1 MKRFMDLVEEVRPLV
16 REVLP
21 WDLEPEI
28 KAGQPI
34 LLLDIREPYEFDV
47 VHIPNSLNVSR
58 GILEQ
63 ACETG
68 FEETVERLAGARDE
82 NVVVICRSG
91 HRSVLAGY
99 VMGLLGFRQ
108 IRSLKLGLRGW
119 NDFELPL
126 LNANEQLVDVDDA
139 DHYFNPHQQVKNPST
154 FTMG

>member
-1 MKRFMDLVEEVRPLV
+1 MELVEEVRPLV

-21 WDLEPEI
+21 WDLQPELE
-28 KAGQPI
+28 AGHPI
-34 LLLDIREPYEFDV
+34 LLLDIREPYEFAV
-47 VHIPNSLNVSR
+47 VHTPHSLNVPR

-68 FEETVERLAGARDE
+68 YDETVARLAAARDE

-91 HRSVLAGY
+91 HRSVLAGH
-99 VMGLLGFRQ
+99 VMQLMGFRH

-126 LNANEQLVDVDDA
+126 LDGNEQLVDTDDA
-139 DHYFNPHQQVKNPST
+139 DRYFNPRQPVL
-154 FTMG
+154 

>member
-21 WDLEPEI
+21 WDLDPEL
-28 KAGQPI
+28 KEGRPI
-34 LLLDIREPYEFDV
+34 LLLDIREPYEFNV
-47 VHIPNSLNVSR
+47 VHVPDSLNVPR

-68 FEETVERLAGARDE
+68 YEETVPRLAIAREED
-82 NVVVICRSG
+82 VIVICRSG
-91 HRSVLAGY
+91 HRSVLACH
-99 VMGLLGFRQ
+99 VMQLMGFQR

-126 LNANEQLVDVDDA
+126 QNAKNQLVDTDDA
-139 DHYFNPHQQVKNPST
+139 DRYFNPNQP
-154 FTMG
+154 

>member
-1 MKRFMDLVEEVRPLV
+1 MKRFMDLVEEVRPQV

-21 WDLEPEI
+21 WDLDPEL

-34 LLLDIREPYEFDV
+34 LLLDIREPYEFAV
-47 VHIPNSLNVSR
+47 VHIPSSLNVPR

-68 FEETVERLAGARDE
+68 YEETVPRLAGAREED
-82 NVVVICRSG
+82 VVVICRSG

-99 VMGLLGFRQ
+99 VMQLMGFCR

-126 LNANEQLVDVDDA
+126 LDDHEQIVDTDDA
-139 DHYFNPHQQVKNPST
+139 DRYFNPRQPVK
-154 FTMG
+154 

>member
-21 WDLEPEI
+21 WDLYPEI
-28 KAGQPI
+28 REDQPN
-34 LLLDIREPYEFDV
+34 LLLDIREPYEFDI
-47 VHIPNSLNVSR
+47 VHIPGSINVPR

-68 FEETVERLAGARDE
+68 YEETVERLAGAREE
-82 NVVVICRSG
+82 NIIVVCRSG

-99 VMGLLGFRQ
+99 VMQLLGFRR

-119 NDFELPL
+119 NDFEL
-126 LNANEQLVDVDDA
+126 QLVDENEQTVDTDDA
-139 DHYFNPHQQVKNPST
+139 DRYFNPRQHAKST
-154 FTMG
+154 IL